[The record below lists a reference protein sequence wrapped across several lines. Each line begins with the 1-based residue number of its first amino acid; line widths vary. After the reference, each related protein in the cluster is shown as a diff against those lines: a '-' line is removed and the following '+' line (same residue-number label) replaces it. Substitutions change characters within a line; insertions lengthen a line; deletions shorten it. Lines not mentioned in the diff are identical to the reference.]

1 MAESH
6 AHPTAGAVRNIAL
19 VGHAHS
25 GKTTL
30 TEELLALAGATR
42 NAGSIEKGNTV
53 SDFTD
58 QEKRAGHSLDVAVC
72 HLEHD
77 GARINLLDTP
87 GYPDFVGK
95 TLAVLPAVETV
106 AVVINAQQGIEF
118 VTEQLMAAAADR
130 KLCRLIVV
138 NKIDESEA
146 DTEQVLAQIRATFGR
161 ECLPLN
167 LPARGGDMVADCFF
181 EPAEVDP
188 DFSSVETAHTEITDQ
203 VVELDDELMEL
214 YLEQGDS
221 ISLEQLH
228 DPFERALRRGHLI
241 PVCFTSAM
249 RFPH

>member
-106 AVVINAQQGIEF
+106 AVVINDN
-118 VTEQLMAAAADR
+118 L
-130 KLCRLIVV
+130 LI
-138 NKIDESEA
+138 
-146 DTEQVLAQIRATFGR
+146 
-161 ECLPLN
+161 
-167 LPARGGDMVADCFF
+167 
-181 EPAEVDP
+181 
-188 DFSSVETAHTEITDQ
+188 
-203 VVELDDELMEL
+203 
-214 YLEQGDS
+214 
-221 ISLEQLH
+221 
-228 DPFERALRRGHLI
+228 LRRRPISASAFLSWPAFIQILI
-241 PVCFTSAM
+241 FIT
-249 RFPH
+249 